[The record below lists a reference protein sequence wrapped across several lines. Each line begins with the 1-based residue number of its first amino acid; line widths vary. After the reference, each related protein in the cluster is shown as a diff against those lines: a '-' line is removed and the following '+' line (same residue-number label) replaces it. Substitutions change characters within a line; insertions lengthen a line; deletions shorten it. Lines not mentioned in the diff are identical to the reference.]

1 MPQPA
6 SQSTL
11 GPGTVLSK
19 RYKIEQ
25 LIGTGGYASVYRA
38 SDLTFGY
45 TRAIKE
51 VSDPDPGVR
60 NQFRLEAELL
70 INSRH
75 PNIPHGYHLIEDMN
89 RLFLVMDY
97 VQGKDL
103 EELLNESLTQRGRP
117 LDESQVL
124 KWAIDI
130 CGALDET
137 HNLKVPVIHRDIKPA
152 NIKITPDG
160 TPILIDFGLAKL
172 HQKGPTMTAAQGV
185 SPGFAPPEQYMAK
198 GRTDARTDIYG
209 LGATLYACLTGKDPP
224 EAPARLLAQ
233 TGAGGVGMSLVAPRR
248 MNPRVSEET
257 DRIVMKSLELSPNN
271 RQQSARQLTEELRS
285 ALDRLSGG
293 SVGSTQVMGAN
304 CPRCGTQNRPDALR
318 CIHCGALLRGQDT
331 PARGTAGPA
340 VPNAP
345 GKRAIAPGPPGLRSS
360 AKVPVPGGARGG
372 QKSQLDDAEP
382 RTGRQAALGLQR
394 SAKQAAVAAEQRT
407 GKQKAVSPLSGGAA
421 ATALVSAAPAVA
433 ATAAR
438 ETAIAPLPAKA
449 AKAAKATSLQRTD
462 APDATGATGAT
473 KDNEQT
479 RAWIKLGS
487 TPLTSFGKV
496 MLALSFIEFV
506 WGLLVLVLGAVAIAY
521 RGKALPLPQLITG
534 WVIVLVLGSIIG
546 GQAISRPVYRR
557 GQLTTTRRWLQG
569 FGLVLYSVAV
579 HGVAIWGANIFQMG
593 QGNATLAVLSFML
606 FGVNVLVVG
615 ALAILNTLG

>member
-19 RYKIEQ
+19 RYKLEQ
-25 LIGTGGYASVYRA
+25 LIGSGGYASVYRA

-103 EELLNESLTQRGRP
+103 EELLNESLTQRGKP
-117 LDESQVL
+117 LDEAQVL
-124 KWAIDI
+124 KWAVDI
-130 CGALDET
+130 CGALDEM

-198 GRTDARTDIYG
+198 GRTDARTDLYG

-233 TGAGGVGMSLVAPRR
+233 AGAGGVGMTLVAPRR
-248 MNPRVSEET
+248 LNSRVSEET
-257 DRIVMKSLELSPNN
+257 DRIILKSLELSPNN
-271 RQQSARQLTEELRS
+271 RQQSARQFADELRG
-285 ALDRLSGG
+285 ALAKLEGSGA
-293 SVGSTQVMGAN
+293 GSTQVMGAT
-304 CPRCGTQNRPDALR
+304 CARCGTQNRPEAMR
-318 CIHCGALLRGQDT
+318 CTHCGALLRSSDGPGRAAGLAERD
-331 PARGTAGPA
+331 GT
-340 VPNAP
+340 
-345 GKRAIAPGPPGLRSS
+345 GKRAIAPAPAGLRSS
-360 AKVPVPGGARGG
+360 AKVPVPGAGARGG
-372 QKSQLDDAEP
+372 LGPLDDMEQQ

-394 SAKQAAVAAEQRT
+394 SAKQPAVAAEQRT
-407 GKQKAVSPLSGGAA
+407 GKQKALAPLSDGAAATTILGAAAGGAA
-421 ATALVSAAPAVA
+421 ATA
-433 ATAAR
+433 TR
-438 ETAIAPLPAKA
+438 EAAIAPLPSKGAN
-449 AKAAKATSLQRTD
+449 LQRAD
-462 APDATGATGAT
+462 AQAAQDKGLA
-473 KDNEQT
+473 Q
-479 RAWIKLGS
+479 AWVKLGL
-487 TPLTSFGKV
+487 TPLATFGKT
-496 MLALSFIEFV
+496 MLALSFVELV
-506 WGLLVLVLGAVAIAY
+506 WGVFVLVLGTVAIVY
-521 RGKALPLPQLITG
+521 RGKALPLPQLIAG
-534 WVIVLVLGSIIG
+534 WLVVLVLASIVG
-546 GQAISRPVYRR
+546 GQALSRPVYRR
-557 GQLTTTRRWLQG
+557 GQIAPARRWLQG
-569 FGLVLYSVAV
+569 IGLAIYSLAV

-615 ALAILNTLG
+615 ALAVLNTLG